1 MLLAIDTSTRY
12 AGVAFVDEQGL
23 LTQLMHWRSIR
34 NHTVELM
41 PAIDRILERA
51 EALLKDV
58 SCIAIARGPGNFSA
72 LRAGLSVAK
81 GLAWTFGLP
90 VVAPTTLAIEA
101 YTHHAYNNPICSILD
116 VGRNQLAWAVF
127 EGTNG
132 ILSQIT
138 DETISDPVE
147 FMASIPPKAL
157 ICGEGLEKF
166 GDVLR
171 ISSHNQATF
180 AFPYLPS
187 QRVASLASL
196 AWQRFH
202 TGDVES
208 ANTLRPLYLRR
219 PTITPPKRA
228 IAKQLNP

>member
-12 AGVAFVDEQGL
+12 AGVAFVDQQGL
-23 LTQLMHWRSIR
+23 LSQLVHWRSVR

-41 PAIDRILERA
+41 PTINRVLERV
-51 EALLKDV
+51 ETRLKDV

-81 GLAWTFGLP
+81 GLAWALGLP
-90 VVAPTTLAIEA
+90 TVAPTTLEIEA
-101 YTHHAYNNPICSILD
+101 YTHHASNSPICSILD
-116 VGRNQLAWAVF
+116 VGRNQIAWAVF

-132 ILSQIT
+132 TLSQIT
-138 DETISDPVE
+138 EETISDPAD
-147 FMASIPPKAL
+147 FMASIPPRAL

-166 GDVLR
+166 GNTLR
-171 ISSHNQATF
+171 ISSQNQATF
-180 AFPYLPS
+180 AFPYVPS

-202 TGDVES
+202 TGDVQS

-219 PTITPPKRA
+219 PTITPPRRA